1 MSTLDH
7 SSKLKPE
14 SNKISLLYSQFI
26 EILSESLEDNFDV
39 WFAWATKLLI
49 KLLHSEAVK
58 GEYLTNFLR
67 IFTSLTHRKK
77 LISPI
82 PEGKDIHTLS
92 AQKKA
97 NIKKILEDLICSS
110 KYKDKEEV

>member
-1 MSTLDH
+1 MSTSDH
-7 SSKLKPE
+7 PSKLTPKPK
-14 SNKISLLYSQFI
+14 KISLIYSQFI

-39 WFAWATKLLI
+39 WFVWVTKLLI
-49 KLLHSEAVK
+49 QLLHSDTLK

-97 NIKKILEDLICSS
+97 HIKEILEDLIFLSE
-110 KYKDKEEV
+110 YKDKEEV